1 MPSGNTSNKTLL
13 YSYLSP
19 SGATINVYND
29 GTEMSHQCACR
40 DDEHHHRQSK

>member
-29 GTEMSHQCACR
+29 GTETVSPMR
-40 DDEHHHRQSK
+40 LPGR